1 MAENTASLL
10 DTWLQQ
16 STDRLAPTTRR
27 RYHTPLL
34 HFFTWFEQT
43 EGRALEL
50 GDLHPITLVGYRGS
64 LQEAAATS
72 TVNTHLCALRAWCAW
87 LVEQLILLVNPAA
100 RLKLVGRQEP
110 AAPPRPQAGAG

>member
-1 MAENTASLL
+1 MAEKASSQSCRPIEGGGRTLSRTTRSATNGAKNMAENTASLL

-27 RYHTPLL
+27 RYHTALL
-34 HFFTWFEQT
+34 HFFTWYAQT

-64 LQEAAATS
+64 LQEAAARGSQPIAAGDTNS
-72 TVNTHLCALRAWCAW
+72 SLR
-87 LVEQLILLVNPAA
+87 P
-100 RLKLVGRQEP
+100 G
-110 AAPPRPQAGAG
+110 